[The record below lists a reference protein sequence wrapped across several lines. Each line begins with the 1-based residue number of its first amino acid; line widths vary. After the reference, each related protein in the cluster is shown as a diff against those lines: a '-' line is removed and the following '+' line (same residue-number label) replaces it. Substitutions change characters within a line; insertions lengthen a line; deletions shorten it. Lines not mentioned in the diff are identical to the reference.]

1 MDNQSWDKAKL
12 EEWKNFWDSEM
23 GQEAI
28 KRMQYLRE
36 QQINN
41 SMTQSDTGMIAAFVG
56 RAAGI
61 EMVLQDI
68 DGGFNALKQME
79 KEEEKDK
86 KK

>member
-68 DGGFNALKQME
+68 DGGFNALKELE

>member
-12 EEWKNFWDSEM
+12 EEWKNFWNSEM

-28 KRMQYLRE
+28 KRMKYLRE

-79 KEEEKDK
+79 KEEEKGK